1 MMGGGEMKITELL
14 LAELDR
20 EGIRKT
26 LERVPELS
34 AQLRRH
40 ALVQPRPRTVPA

>member
-1 MMGGGEMKITELL
+1 MKITELL
-14 LAELDR
+14 LWLSLTAKRL
-20 EGIRKT
+20 IKT